1 MTGAD
6 LQWWHFAIA
15 LAIMLVFVA
24 VFALQSAA
32 CQAERDRRIAGNGT
46 VSSLTFTS
54 ATCYYSLGHRNRHQ
68 CDCVCVRP
76 AGHDGPHQCSAEAV
90 QP

>member
-32 CQAERDRRIAGNGT
+32 CQAERDRRIE
-46 VSSLTFTS
+46 
-54 ATCYYSLGHRNRHQ
+54 
-68 CDCVCVRP
+68 D
-76 AGHDGPHQCSAEAV
+76 EACALV
-90 QP
+90 DDLP

>member
-1 MTGAD
+1 MKGAD

-32 CQAERDRRIAGNGT
+32 CQAERDRRIDGYMAAG
-46 VSSLTFTS
+46 LTE
-54 ATCYYSLGHRNRHQ
+54 
-68 CDCVCVRP
+68 D
-76 AGHDGPHQCSAEAV
+76 EACALV
-90 QP
+90 DDLP

>member
-6 LQWWHFAIA
+6 LQWWHFALA

-32 CQAERDRRIAGNGT
+32 CQAERDRRIDGYMAAG
-46 VSSLTFTS
+46 LTEDDGGPWG
-54 ATCYYSLGHRNRHQ
+54 L
-68 CDCVCVRP
+68 CVALRP
-76 AGHDGPHQCSAEAV
+76 TEPVTA
-90 QP
+90 